1 MMNLTSETKGKVEIV
16 YLPER
21 LTMANSAVARHDIRE
36 LVDLGHALLVLDMSR
51 LEFVDSSGLSVLV
64 SAIKSARRVG
74 GEVVLCQ
81 LRPQVQALVEL
92 TRLHELFEIFV
103 DEPAAVAH
111 LDARAAA

>member
-1 MMNLTSETKGKVEIV
+1 MNVTSKTKGRVDVV

-21 LTMANSAVARHDIRE
+21 LTMANSAAARHEIRD

-64 SAIKSARRVG
+64 SAIKSARRAG

-81 LRPQVQALVEL
+81 LRPQVQALIEL
-92 TRLHELFEIFV
+92 TRLHELFEIFI
-103 DEPAAVAH
+103 DEQAALVH
-111 LDARAAA
+111 LDPRAAA

>member
-1 MMNLTSETKGKVEIV
+1 MNLNTKSNGKVDIV
-16 YLPER
+16 CLPER
-21 LTMANSAVARHDIRE
+21 LTMANSAAARHAIRD
-36 LVDLGHALLVLDMSR
+36 LVDVRHALLVLDMGK

-64 SAIKSARRVG
+64 SAVKAARRAG
-74 GEVVLCQ
+74 GDVVLCE

-103 DEPAAVAH
+103 DEQAATAH